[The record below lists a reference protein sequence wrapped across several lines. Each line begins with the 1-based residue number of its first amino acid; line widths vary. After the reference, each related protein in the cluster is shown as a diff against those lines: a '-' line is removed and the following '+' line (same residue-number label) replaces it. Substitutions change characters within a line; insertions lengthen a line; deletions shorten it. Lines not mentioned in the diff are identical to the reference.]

1 MTSARLSLFL
11 SGRLAQS
18 HCHHPHRF
26 VLRAFSAL
34 VPVMV
39 LPHLLANL
47 QQDFPPECFFPITP
61 TAPDF

>member
-1 MTSARLSLFL
+1 
-11 SGRLAQS
+11 
-18 HCHHPHRF
+18 
-26 VLRAFSAL
+26 
-34 VPVMV
+34 MV